1 LLCVEFEDINL
12 SVMAISYMMKMFTRV
27 FPTMALLLAVQ
38 LNLGAE
44 VVPARGVEVSAKQIS
59 GTGLI

>member
-1 LLCVEFEDINL
+1 
-12 SVMAISYMMKMFTRV
+12 MAISYMMKMFTRV